1 MNTTSLNVVTFVSFI
16 AFLIS
21 TNVTAAT
28 PLVYPDISYS
38 LDDTGRL
45 TSVKSLHIGSSYGFW
60 DAEITY
66 STRPNYDYPSYS
78 SDFRVTATQAL
89 FRSLFQGGALA
100 GSSADY
106 NDLMEFDEY
115 YYMSHTG
122 APPAPGNEWNYNY
135 SHSWVKNID
144 ERPYFYEDGTPFIED
159 SMRAWQPISFEID
172 DRVLDDYFSQGNY
185 GYVKWTATSPVPEPS
200 SLFLFTAGIGL
211 LGWRIKKRKGQSF
224 KDLNSHINLDFS
236 QIK

>member
-1 MNTTSLNVVTFVSFI
+1 MYFKGQFDMDITSFKTVTFVSFI

-28 PLVYPDISYS
+28 PISISSSSVIYPNISYT
-38 LDDTGRL
+38 LDEVGRL
-45 TSVKSLHIGSSYGFW
+45 TTVTSLEISGYGFW
-60 DAEITY
+60 NADITY

-89 FRSLFQGGALA
+89 FGSLYQGGALA
-100 GSSADY
+100 GSNADY

-122 APPAPGNEWNYNY
+122 APPSSGNEWSYNY

-144 ERPYFYEDGTPFIED
+144 ERPYFYEDGTPSMED
-159 SMRAWQPISFEID
+159 SWRAWQPISFEIND
-172 DRVLDDYFSQGNY
+172 HVLDGYFSQGNY
-185 GYVKWTATSPVPEPS
+185 GYVTWTATSPVPEPS

-211 LGWRIKKRKGQSF
+211 LGWRVKRKR
-224 KDLNSHINLDFS
+224 
-236 QIK
+236 